1 MSIEQNK
8 AIAQGAAPKAIAL
21 RFATEGWGTMPG
33 WEKIWDELVSQDMI
47 QHFCSQTEPICGLEA
62 NKAFQASLFKGFPKI
77 EQTIESVVAEGDKVV
92 YFHPLKGAQTGTF
105 MEIAPTGNWVKATG
119 FTMVRIANH
128 KIVEMWYET
137 NLLAVMQQ
145 LGVI

>member
-8 AIAQGAAPKAIAL
+8 AIAL
-21 RFATEGWGTMPG
+21 RLAKEGWGTMPG
-33 WEKIWDELVSQDMI
+33 WEKIWDELVDRDIVQY
-47 QHFCSQTEPICGLEA
+47 FCSQSESICGLET
-62 NKAFQASLFKGFPKI
+62 NKAFQASLFEGFPKI

-92 YFHPLKGAQTGTF
+92 YFHTLKGAHTGTF
-105 MEIAPTGNWVKATG
+105 MGIEPTNNWVKATG
-119 FTMVRIANH
+119 FTMVRVANS

-145 LGVI
+145 LGIIADLK